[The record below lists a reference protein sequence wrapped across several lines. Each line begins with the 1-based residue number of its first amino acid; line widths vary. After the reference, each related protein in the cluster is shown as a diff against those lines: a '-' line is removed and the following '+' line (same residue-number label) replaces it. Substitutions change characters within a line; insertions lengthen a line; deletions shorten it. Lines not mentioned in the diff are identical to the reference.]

1 MYGMLCA
8 MLATGIWLLI
18 ATLWELP
25 VSTTHSIVGAV
36 IGMSMVAAGP
46 DSVVW
51 YKHNDSG
58 FPIDGVAGIII
69 SWVISPILAGNLAA
83 CLFLFV
89 RHAVLRR
96 KNSYN
101 LSLYMFPLFTFLTVF
116 IVVWFVLKKAGA
128 NFGTKDI
135 GAGEASWISAVC
147 ATGCSLLAAWP
158 GIPFMRARSTKAYE
172 KSQEVKDVVTKM
184 ESGESDD
191 AAAGAVEG
199 EEDGGSSSS
208 QKPNNTPAMLVSMRK
223 SKVWAGLTK
232 GISDDV
238 HECVLTD
245 EKIAS
250 IHAHAEVFDSKT
262 EYSFNF
268 LQVFSACVNSL
279 AHGSNDVANSIGPLA
294 AIYTIW
300 NTSAVP
306 DDDTI
311 VPKWILAIGGV
322 GMVLGLA
329 TLGYKIM
336 RSLGVKMCKLTP
348 SRGFSVELSA
358 ATIVIIGSY
367 LGLPLSTTH
376 CMVGSVSAIGM
387 LEGAKGFNGMLLLK
401 FFAGWVATLIVAGLT
416 SAAFTA
422 QGIYAPNLTMSE
434 RYEPY
439 GTADMAPASAPAA
452 NTAAP

>member
-1 MYGMLCA
+1 
-8 MLATGIWLLI
+8 
-18 ATLWELP
+18 
-25 VSTTHSIVGAV
+25 
-36 IGMSMVAAGP
+36 MVAAGP

-51 YKHNDSG
+51 YEYKDSG

-69 SWVISPILAGNLAA
+69 SWVISPIFSGILAA
-83 CLFLFV
+83 TLFLFV

-135 GAGEASWISAVC
+135 GAGEASWISAIC
-147 ATGCSLLAAWP
+147 ASGCALLAAWP

-172 KSQEVKDVVTKM
+172 KSQQVQDVAKKM
-184 ESGESDD
+184 ESGEGNNVDNAADD
-191 AAAGAVEG
+191 NDEVE
-199 EEDGGSSSS
+199 GSSSS
-208 QKPNNTPAMLVSMRK
+208 QKPNNTPAMLKSMRK

-238 HECVLTD
+238 HDCVVND
-245 EKIAS
+245 EKIAN

-300 NTSAVP
+300 DTSAVP
-306 DDDTI
+306 ADDTV

-322 GMVLGLA
+322 GMVAGLA

-401 FFAGWVATLIVAGLT
+401 FFAGWIATLLVAGLT

-422 QGIYAPNLTMSE
+422 QGIFAPNLTMSE
-434 RYEPY
+434 RYQPY
-439 GTADMAPASAPAA
+439 GTTDVAPA
-452 NTAAP
+452 NTTATP